1 MRMVPEA
8 MNGGSGVKI
17 VYSAMHGVGADFLDR
32 AFKVVGLRPVV
43 HVKKQRG
50 SFPTPN
56 FVLPVALNNHISYR
70 NIIQFHDT
78 YTKMKYLVAWQN
90 GFSKVA

>member
-1 MRMVPEA
+1 MSIEFSPREYYDDLNSFVYDEA

-32 AFKVVGLRPVV
+32 AFKVAGLGPVV

-50 SFPTPN
+50 TFQTLQFEPKIFP
-56 FVLPVALNNHISYR
+56 SY
-70 NIIQFHDT
+70 ILIQ
-78 YTKMKYLVAWQN
+78 L
-90 GFSKVA
+90 